1 MEEPTSDITITEGG
15 EVDSPPS
22 VDETETGNDEE
33 LIEKTEKLNKLPLA
47 RIKTLIK
54 ADPDVTIASQESVFL
69 ISKATELF
77 IEYLTKDVYRIT
89 QSTKRKTIQRKDL
102 DMIIEANEEL
112 AFLEGTL
119 DLK

>member
-1 MEEPTSDITITEGG
+1 MEESTNDIT
-15 EVDSPPS
+15 EVTDSPPA
-22 VDETETGNDEE
+22 VDEADTPNDEDSN
-33 LIEKTEKLNKLPLA
+33 EKSEKLNKLPLA
-47 RIKTLIK
+47 RIKTLVK
-54 ADPDVTIASQESVFL
+54 ADPDVSIASQESVFL

-89 QSTKRKTIQRKDL
+89 QSSKRKTIQRKDL
-102 DMIIEANEEL
+102 DVIIETNEEL